1 MTKNN
6 IDTIVVTVNFPEEF
20 TQGTSEAFF
29 NSLARPLRRV
39 LENGI
44 IGRITYV
51 FYKEPD
57 KPSRT
62 FGAFCYTP
70 GERLLFFPGIIKRT
84 LRWNAERN
92 EVRQF
97 NLPEHTLI
105 DHFSLE
111 KELNKWHV
119 TLLHS
124 IKGEKKYPL
133 RTYKTRRYPNNTLFW
148 FALSIKGPRIL
159 EPTPQELKLK
169 FNSHQT
175 DSERKIKDIFQVRDG
190 AIFSIVSLPDGITL
204 DEAEYL
210 HFEVLVIEE
219 KRDRIDLPPFANFPT
234 TPPSLQSPVEM
245 SLQLPAR
252 IHPARLQGFPGSIF
266 IIVAKHK
273 GILSNDAI
281 ITSPIE

>member
-6 IDTIVVTVNFPEEF
+6 IHTIVVTVDFPEEF
-20 TQGTSEAFF
+20 TQGTSDVFF

-44 IGRITYV
+44 IGKITYV
-51 FYKEPD
+51 FYQEPG

-70 GERLLFFPGIIKRT
+70 GERLLFYPGIIKRT
-84 LRWNAERN
+84 LRWNVERN
-92 EVRQF
+92 KVRKF
-97 NLPEHTLI
+97 NLPEDTLI

-119 TLLHS
+119 TLLDS
-124 IKGEKKYPL
+124 SKGEKKYPL
-133 RTYKTRRYPNNTLFW
+133 RTYKTRRYPNKTLFW

-159 EPTPQELKLK
+159 EPTPQKLQLK
-169 FNSHQT
+169 FHSPET
-175 DSERKIKDIFQVRDG
+175 DSERRIKDIFQARDG
-190 AIFSIVSLPDGITL
+190 AIFSILSLPDGITL
-204 DEAEYL
+204 DKDEYL
-210 HFEVLVIEE
+210 HFEVLVTEE

-234 TPPSLQSPVEM
+234 TLPSLQSPVEM
-245 SLQLPAR
+245 NMQLPAR

-281 ITSPIE
+281 ITSPLF